1 MQIDP
6 KIGVWFQG
14 LMTAVGLVGFGV
26 VNFTG
31 LLPDPIAHKIVGW
44 CFVGWTIYGGVG
56 TSLHLWSAP
65 TPGPLVASTS
75 PAPFV
80 PKILLLPFLLC
91 GMFAVTFACV
101 PRAEAR
107 NIGAHAMHVVHARKF
122 VALSL
127 PKAKSPDQIV
137 DAVRKWV
144 TTDGDKDLA
153 AAIVLAKASNNNV
166 TLPCWTALQ
175 AFVKQIEAV
184 PSAASLPSVH
194 LATDIEIATDLM
206 IALQANSP
214 VVASCQALANYQK
227 MNAVNM
233 VTGIVTGALSLSAL
247 PLPALPLPLP

>member
-6 KIGVWFQG
+6 KVGVWFQG
-14 LMTAVGLVGFGV
+14 IMTAVGLVGFGV

-44 CFVGWTIYGGVG
+44 CFAVWTIYGGVG

-65 TPGPLVASTS
+65 TPGPLAAATP
-75 PAPFV
+75 PAPFA
-80 PKILLLPFLLC
+80 PRKLLLLPFVLC
-91 GMFAVTFACV
+91 AMFTLGFACA

-107 NIGAHAMHVVHARKF
+107 GIKMHVAHARKF

-144 TTDGDKDLA
+144 TTDGDKDLT
-153 AAIVLAKASNNNV
+153 AAIALAKASNNNV

-175 AFVKQIEAV
+175 AFVKQIETV
-184 PSAASLPSVH
+184 PSADALPAVH

-206 IALQANSP
+206 IALQPNSP

-227 MNAVNM
+227 MSAVNM

-247 PLPALPLPLP
+247 PLPVLPLPLP